1 MNRRFNSRLESEVL
15 GVHMCYSILEDG
27 TGLDENA
34 LRRSGVTFGA
44 HLEARNRKCRS
55 CFSGFTAV
63 LEEIA
68 SSGGVNADAV
78 LAICKRFARNGADSN
93 GIQETPHK
101 GVSCF

>member
-1 MNRRFNSRLESEVL
+1 
-15 GVHMCYSILEDG
+15 MC
-27 TGLDENA
+27 GLIRNA
-34 LRRSGVTFGA
+34 LRRSEGSGIA
-44 HLEARNRKCRS
+44 DLDGRNRKCRS

-78 LAICKRFARNGADSN
+78 FAICKQFARNGADSN

-101 GVSCF
+101 GVSCFGLESRETCACVLPIF